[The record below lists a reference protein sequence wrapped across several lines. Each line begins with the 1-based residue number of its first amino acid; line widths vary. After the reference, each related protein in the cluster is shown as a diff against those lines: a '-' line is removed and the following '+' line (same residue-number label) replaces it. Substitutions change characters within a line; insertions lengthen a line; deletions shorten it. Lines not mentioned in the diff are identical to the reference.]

1 MVTRK
6 QDWVGIT
13 VNDIRKAA
21 EFYTGAMG
29 FKILEGNKAAV
40 IAEKNG
46 VVIKLVEVHK

>member
-13 VNDIRKAA
+13 VNDIEKAA

-29 FKILEGNKAAV
+29 FRILEGNRTTV

-46 VVIKLVEVHK
+46 VIIKLVKAQ